1 MISEALR
8 SFDDNHDFSQY
19 DNNGDGFIDGLNIL
33 YSGQRGG
40 WSSFWWA
47 YQWRFYVS
55 DALTTLFDGK
65 RLGTFTW
72 QSLDPRAEGTDFDPQ
87 TLIHETGHLLGL
99 PDLYDY
105 KKNSGLE
112 GGVGRIRCHG
122 WKRR

>member
-19 DNNGDGFIDGLNIL
+19 DNNGDGFIDGLNVL
-33 YSGQRGG
+33 YSGQSGG

-47 YQWRFYVS
+47 YQWSFYVP
-55 DALTTLFDGK
+55 DAQTTLFDGK

-72 QSLDPRAEGTDFDPQ
+72 QRLDPRADDTDFDPQ

-105 KKNSGLE
+105 KE
-112 GGVGRIRCHG
+112 E
-122 WKRR
+122 